1 MRYTIC
7 TVREAAA
14 TTHPDDGLMFPV
26 PGASPDAIGLEQRDG
41 SRIREVVAREIAV
54 RPASARSPI
63 LHADDV
69 RAQVYVTDSRVAVA
83 CTNYDTGGGWIGGP
97 IALALNVLG
106 RARARRR
113 SRGKILVGH
122 VRYPWLRGVHAR
134 NGGRLRGS
142 GHLRLAVEGDGGV
155 LHLDLVLTR
164 DASAT
169 AVATDII
176 RRAARFRLDHDE
188 DATPAQRTEL
198 ERLAALPPLLW
209 SKGDPLAGCDLPTS
223 WPPTSRSA
231 LLGEPGA
238 RATDPPP
245 HAPDAALAALV
256 RRPAPPPPDDAAD
269 VTVVLRGRE
278 RDAPVGDDIDV
289 TLRPRATGE
298 DGAGSRRS

>member
-198 ERLAALPPLLW
+198 SGLPRSRRCCGARATRSPAATCRRPGRRRRAARCSASPVR
-209 SKGDPLAGCDLPTS
+209 AQPTRRRMRPMRPWRRS
-223 WPPTSRSA
+223 SVVPRHRRPTTPPTSRSCCA
-231 LLGEPGA
+231 
-238 RATDPPP
+238 
-245 HAPDAALAALV
+245 DANAM
-256 RRPAPPPPDDAAD
+256 
-269 VTVVLRGRE
+269 
-278 RDAPVGDDIDV
+278 
-289 TLRPRATGE
+289 
-298 DGAGSRRS
+298 RRSATTST